1 MPYLSTGLAR
11 CSVDPG
17 INRGARKL
25 TRTPR
30 VIKNKKKR
38 YDKVEINTPSKK
50 LGGQVSIRL
59 FMVLSLSWCS

>member
-1 MPYLSTGLAR
+1 
-11 CSVDPG
+11 VDPG